1 MRHPVLFRRLLG
13 VCLVAL
19 MGLLGAAPAVAQET
33 NALAWAR
40 AIQQGDATW
49 QAFETAWKNKD
60 RAALRRLALEVRADP
75 VAVRRLNLV
84 GDPGMRQ
91 LVSLQHQSIQNT
103 AKHELRLRLM
113 EQHNV
118 GWDDIEF
125 FEATNAPRPGDAV
138 KVGQDWDVT
147 VRVRG
152 RDIPHDQIAD
162 DVAEVYF
169 EAANGR
175 PAASLDEARDFSH
188 RLGVEVTDAKHVE
201 AYGLDQDD
209 ARRFFSGPPETRPRD
224 PQQIREA
231 MRYKSMAPRNEA
243 REILDQAERAIRRQG
258 LNPNSAEARA
268 ILDRARQAAVGKE
281 MEQYRQFVKQYD
293 KQIRPRVEALGGKVP
308 DSLDEAVEIMRRG
321 ADLEIPPSEV
331 RRRLD
336 DLATRRGTRALSTV
350 DDVIDAGT
358 GLFEAGHAL
367 KPPPPAGLR
376 GGLQTLGKVGGAV
389 LVVLEVAGEGSRAA
403 MTVREQAAMRGERV
417 TWIGP
422 SGAEM
427 AGVMFDNMVVT
438 PVKLVGAGLDATVG
452 AAGRIMG
459 EEFAQSDGFISG
471 AAAFGR
477 GTARIAAGTLKGTA
491 KGLGLAAQ
499 FAGNT
504 VLDLYEDPAGTGGRM
519 LDATLTGLGEITGIN
534 GIIDNAVY
542 DAEADRRAY
551 EMIRRVADTHR
562 QRLQQQVRELRTL
575 EQKIRNSRSDTER
588 RMLEKQYAETRKAL
602 GQSADAW
609 RRYRDRALGQ
619 SHPVG
624 LELDRDMATWL
635 DLADRAPTMIEREV
649 VEGVD
654 EACKG
659 FLETTVNRIEGLLGD
674 VRPSELA
681 SLSRRLGTD
690 EDHQGLMNCICRAT
704 SGGSST
710 VSKYYQPAPVDYSP
724 SCNDPSNGPCVNA
737 GFGCW
742 RHSPTITAE
751 VVSRCNVAY
760 KVARAL
766 CLRGS
771 QR

>member
-1 MRHPVLFRRLLG
+1 MGVLE
-13 VCLVAL
+13 
-19 MGLLGAAPAVAQET
+19 AAPALAQET

-40 AIQQGDATW
+40 AIRQGDETW

-75 VAVRRLNLV
+75 VAVRRLNMV

-118 GWDDIEF
+118 NWDDIEF
-125 FEATNAPRPGDAV
+125 FEATNAPKPGDAV

-162 DVAEVYF
+162 DVADVYF

-188 RLGVEVTDAKHVE
+188 RLGVEITDAKHVE

-243 REILDQAERAIRRQG
+243 REILDQAERAVRQRG
-258 LNPNSAEARA
+258 LAPNSTEARA
-268 ILDRARQAAVGKE
+268 IMDRARQAAVGKE

-308 DSLDEAVEIMRRG
+308 DPLDEAVEIMRRG
-321 ADLEIPPSEV
+321 ADLDIPPSEV

-336 DLATRRGTRALSTV
+336 DLATRRGTRTLATV

-376 GGLQTLGKVGGAV
+376 GGLKTLGKIGGKV
-389 LVVLEVAGEGSRAA
+389 LVVLEIAGEGSRAA

-422 SGAEM
+422 GGAEM
-427 AGVMFDNMVVT
+427 AGVMVDNMVVA

-471 AAAFGR
+471 VGAFGR

-504 VLDLYEDPAGTGGRM
+504 VLDLYEDPAGTSGRM
-519 LDATLTGLGEITGIN
+519 LDATITGLGEITGIN

-551 EMIRRVADTHR
+551 EMIRRVGETHR
-562 QRLQQQVRELRTL
+562 QRLQQQLREVRTL
-575 EQKIRNSRSDTER
+575 EQKIAQTQSDTER
-588 RMLEKQYAETRKAL
+588 RMLQKKLAEARKTV

-609 RRYRDRALGQ
+609 RRYRDRALGRD
-619 SHPVG
+619 HPVG
-624 LELDRDMATWL
+624 VELDQQMSDWVQM
-635 DLADRAPTMIEREV
+635 ADRARNVIEREV
-649 VEGVD
+649 VESVD

-690 EDHQGLMNCICRAT
+690 KDHQSLMNCLCRAT
-704 SGGSST
+704 SSGTSS
-710 VSKYYQPAPVDYSP
+710 VSKYYNTSPVDYSP
-724 SCNDPSNGPCVNA
+724 SCKDTSNGPCVNA
-737 GFGCW
+737 GWGCW
-742 RHSPTITAE
+742 RHSPEITAK
-751 VVSRCNVAY
+751 VITSCNVAY